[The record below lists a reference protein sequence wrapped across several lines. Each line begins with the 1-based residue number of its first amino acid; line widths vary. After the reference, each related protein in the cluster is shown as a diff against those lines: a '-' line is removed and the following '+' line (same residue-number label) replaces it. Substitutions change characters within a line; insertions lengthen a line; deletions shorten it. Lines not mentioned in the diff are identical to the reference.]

1 MMLSIILS
9 LASCNDIMVIA
20 FLMKRSTVKLFK
32 KHYIILHINELYFHV
47 SYFFSTFVHAN

>member
-1 MMLSIILS
+1 MLSIILS

-32 KHYIILHINELYFHV
+32 KHYIILHISEFYDNV
-47 SYFFSTFVHAN
+47 TYFFRNFVLAN